1 MKVKPVLIGN
11 ESVSYFVCDNKN
23 WTKKRK
29 K

>member
-23 WTKKRK
+23 
-29 K
+29 